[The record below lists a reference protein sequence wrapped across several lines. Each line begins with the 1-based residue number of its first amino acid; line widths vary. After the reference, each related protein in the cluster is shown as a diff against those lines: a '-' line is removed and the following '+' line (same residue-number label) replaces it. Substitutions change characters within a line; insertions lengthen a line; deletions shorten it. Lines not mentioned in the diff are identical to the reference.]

1 MNPGPLESLRKVDFL
16 VIGSGMAGL
25 WFSHRVS
32 RRGSV
37 LLVTKKADTESNT
50 NYAQGGIAAA
60 VESDDSARLHYED
73 TIRAGGGIS
82 HPDVVKLVT
91 EAGPGL
97 VRELF
102 NLGVPFNTYA
112 DAAGHEHFDL
122 GQEGGHRRRRIVHA
136 HDFTGTEIEHGLL
149 KAVRSDRN
157 VTMLEE
163 HFAVD
168 LVLDA
173 DGRCSGALVLDTANG
188 AVEMVGARVCLL
200 ATGGMGQAWLHT
212 TNPRI
217 ATGDGVAMG
226 YRAGARIANMEFV
239 QFHPTALYGHLL
251 EGRAFLI
258 SEAVRGEGA
267 ILRTRDG
274 HAFMPSYHPDA
285 ELAPRDVVARAI
297 ATELKLHGDD
307 YVLLDAT
314 HLDPKRLRE
323 RFPNISETCSK
334 LGVDITRQPIPV
346 VPAAHYL
353 CGGVET
359 NDWAETSVPG
369 LYAAG
374 ECACSGL
381 HGANRLA
388 SNSLLEALVMAD
400 RAAAKAV
407 EAMRVQGSKASG
419 VQARVLTPGPQ
430 HRPTGAAE
438 ANPKTPPAGDVDRA
452 AELRVRLQ
460 KLMWQN
466 AGIVRSDAGL
476 DQARRDLMAL
486 KAEGDETGQTVA
498 GMELRNL
505 LAVSFL
511 VVECALRRLESRG
524 LHYNEDHPN
533 PDDRYKHD
541 TVISR
546 AEEQVKAEA
555 RVETGHESFRIS
567 TSI

>member
-1 MNPGPLESLRKVDFL
+1 LCSVDFL

-32 RRGSV
+32 RHGSV

-60 VESDDSARLHYED
+60 VESDDSARLHCED

-122 GQEGGHRRRRIVHA
+122 GQEGGHRRRRIVRA
-136 HDFTGTEIEHGLL
+136 SDFTGTEIEHGLL

-163 HFAVD
+163 HFVID
-168 LVLDA
+168 LVLD
-173 DGRCSGALVLDTANG
+173 DGGRCSGALVLDTSSG

-200 ATGGMGQAWLHT
+200 ATGGMGQGWLHT

-226 YRAGARIANMEFV
+226 YRAGAKIADMEFV
-239 QFHPTALYGHLL
+239 QFHPTSLHGHLL

-267 ILRTRDG
+267 VLRTRDG

-323 RFPNISETCSK
+323 RFPNISETCLK
-334 LGVDITRQPIPV
+334 LGIDITRQPIPV
-346 VPAAHYL
+346 VPAAHYI

-400 RAAAKAV
+400 RAAERAV
-407 EAMRVQGSKASG
+407 ENPESRVQSPEFRVQSIEAG
-419 VQARVLTPGPQ
+419 VRSPESDE
-430 HRPTGAAE
+430 RI
-438 ANPKTPPAGDVDRA
+438 
-452 AELRVRLQ
+452 AELRGRLQ
-460 KLMWQN
+460 NRMWQN
-466 AGIVRSDAGL
+466 AGIVRTDAGL
-476 DQARRDLMAL
+476 AEARGELQQLAAEIEDL
-486 KAEGDETGQTVA
+486 GSSVA

-511 VVECALRRLESRG
+511 VVECAIRRPESRG
-524 LHYNEDHPN
+524 LHYNEDHPT

-555 RVETGHESFRIS
+555 RV
-567 TSI
+567 

>member
-1 MNPGPLESLRKVDFL
+1 VHKVDFL

-25 WFSHRVS
+25 WFSHRAS

-37 LLVTKKADTESNT
+37 LLVTKKEDTESNT

-82 HPDVVKLVT
+82 HPDVVKLIT
-91 EAGPGL
+91 EAGPNL

-102 NLGVPFNTYA
+102 GLGVPFNTYS
-112 DAAGHEHFDL
+112 DASGSEHFDL

-136 HDFTGTEIEHGLL
+136 HDFTGSEIEHGLL
-149 KAVRSDRN
+149 KAVRSNPD

-163 HFAVD
+163 HFAMD
-168 LVLDA
+168 LVLD
-173 DGRCSGALVLDTANG
+173 DSGRCCGVRVLDNSNG
-188 AVEMVGARVCLL
+188 TVEFVRARVCLL
-200 ATGGMGQAWLHT
+200 ATGGLGQAWLHT

-239 QFHPTALYGHLL
+239 QFHPTSLYGPQL

-274 HAFMPSYHPDA
+274 HAFMPAYHPDA
-285 ELAPRDVVARAI
+285 DLAPRDVVARAI
-297 ATELKLHGDD
+297 ATELKLRGGD

-314 HLDPKRLRE
+314 HLDPTRLRE
-323 RFPNISETCSK
+323 RFPNISETCLK
-334 LGVDITRQPIPV
+334 LGIDIARQPIPV
-346 VPAAHYL
+346 VPAAHYV
-353 CGGVET
+353 CGGIRT
-359 NDWAETSVPG
+359 DDWARTSVPG

-400 RAAAKAV
+400 RAAERAAQESQSPESRV
-407 EAMRVQGSKASG
+407 RSLESGVHSPYSRVQSPESDE
-419 VQARVLTPGPQ
+419 RI
-430 HRPTGAAE
+430 
-438 ANPKTPPAGDVDRA
+438 AG
-452 AELRVRLQ
+452 LRGRLQ
-460 KLMWQN
+460 DRMWRS
-466 AGIVRSDAGL
+466 AGIVRTDAGL
-476 DQARRDLMAL
+476 AEARRELLTLA
-486 KAEGDETGQTVA
+486 AESEQLGGTVV

-505 LAVSFL
+505 LAASLL
-511 VVECALRRLESRG
+511 VVECALRRPESRG
-524 LHYNEDHPN
+524 LHYNEDHPK
-533 PDDRYKHD
+533 PDDRYQHD
-541 TVISR
+541 TVISG
-546 AEEQVKAEA
+546 AEEQVKAEVRA
-555 RVETGHESFRIS
+555 
-567 TSI
+567 

>member
-1 MNPGPLESLRKVDFL
+1 
-16 VIGSGMAGL
+16 MAGL
-25 WFSHRVS
+25 WFSHRAS
-32 RRGSV
+32 RHGPV
-37 LLVTKKADTESNT
+37 LLVTKKEDTESNT

-60 VESDDSARLHYED
+60 VESDDSAGLHYED

-82 HPDVVKLVT
+82 HPDVVKLIT
-91 EAGPGL
+91 EAGPDL

-102 NLGVPFNTYA
+102 SLGVPFNTYS
-112 DAAGHEHFDL
+112 DAVGHEHFDL
-122 GQEGGHRRRRIVHA
+122 GQEGGHRRRRIVRA
-136 HDFTGTEIEHGLL
+136 TDFTGSEIEHGLL
-149 KAVRSDRN
+149 KAVRSNPD

-168 LVLDA
+168 LVLD
-173 DGRCSGALVLDTANG
+173 DGGRCCGARILDKSRG
-188 AVEMVGARVCLL
+188 AIEFVRARVCLL
-200 ATGGMGQAWLHT
+200 ATGGAGQAWLHT

-239 QFHPTALYGHLL
+239 QFHPTSLYGPLL
-251 EGRAFLI
+251 DGRAFLI

-274 HAFMPSYHPDA
+274 HAFMPEYHPDA
-285 ELAPRDVVARAI
+285 DLAPRDVVARAI
-297 ATELKLHGDD
+297 ATELRLRGGD

-323 RFPNISETCSK
+323 RFPNISDTCLK
-334 LGVDITRQPIPV
+334 FGIDISRQPIPV

-353 CGGVET
+353 CGGIQT
-359 NDWAETSVPG
+359 DDWARTSVPG

-400 RAAAKAV
+400 RAAERAV
-407 EAMRVQGSKASG
+407 ENPEFRIQSSESRVRSSETG
-419 VQARVLTPGPQ
+419 VQNTEADERV
-430 HRPTGAAE
+430 
-438 ANPKTPPAGDVDRA
+438 
-452 AELRVRLQ
+452 AELRGRLQ
-460 KLMWQN
+460 KLMWRN
-466 AGIVRSDAGL
+466 AGIVRTDAGL
-476 DQARRDLMAL
+476 AEARGELLRLTSESEKL
-486 KAEGDETGQTVA
+486 GDTVP

-505 LAVSFL
+505 LAVSLL
-511 VVECALRRLESRG
+511 VVECAIRRLESRG
-524 LHYNEDHPN
+524 LHYNEDHPT

-546 AEEQVKAEA
+546 AEKQVKAEA
-555 RVETGHESFRIS
+555 RV
-567 TSI
+567 

>member
-1 MNPGPLESLRKVDFL
+1 MHDGFDFL

-32 RRGSV
+32 RQGTV
-37 LLVTKKADTESNT
+37 LLVTKKEDTESNT

-60 VESDDSARLHYED
+60 VDSDDSARLHYED
-73 TIRAGGGIS
+73 TIRVGGGIS
-82 HPDVVKLVT
+82 HPDIVKLVT
-91 EAGPGL
+91 EAGPAL
-97 VRELF
+97 VRELHD
-102 NLGVPFNTYA
+102 LGVPFNTYA
-112 DAAGHEHFDL
+112 DAAGNERFDL

-136 HDFTGTEIEHGLL
+136 RDFTGAEIEHGLL
-149 KAVRSDRN
+149 KAVRANPN

-168 LVLDA
+168 LVRA
-173 DGRCSGALVLDTANG
+173 EDGRCCGARVLDKSSGNIETLA
-188 AVEMVGARVCLL
+188 ARVCLL

-226 YRAGARIANMEFV
+226 FRAGARIANMEFV
-239 QFHPTALYGHLL
+239 QFHPTSLFGHLL
-251 EGRAFLI
+251 QGRAFLI

-274 HAFMPSYHPDA
+274 HAFMPAYHPDA
-285 ELAPRDVVARAI
+285 DLEPRDVVARAI
-297 ATELKLHGDD
+297 ATELKLRGGD

-323 RFPNISETCSK
+323 RFPNISETCLK
-334 LGVDITRQPIPV
+334 LGIDITRQPIPV

-353 CGGVET
+353 CGGIQT
-359 NDWAETSVPG
+359 NDWAETSVAG
-369 LYAAG
+369 LFAAG

-400 RAAAKAV
+400 RAAHK
-407 EAMRVQGSKASG
+407 
-419 VQARVLTPGPQ
+419 
-430 HRPTGAAE
+430 AAE
-438 ANPKTPPAGDVDRA
+438 QCKMQNAECKMPEPSSAPASSFSHSDLDAGHV
-452 AELRVRLQ
+452 AELRRRLA
-460 KLMWQN
+460 KRMWQN
-466 AGIVRSDAGL
+466 AGIVRNDKGLAEARSDLLTLA
-476 DQARRDLMAL
+476 
-486 KAEGDETGQTVA
+486 AESDSLGRSVA

-505 LAVSFL
+505 VAASLL
-511 VVECALRRLESRG
+511 VVECALRRPESRG
-524 LHYNEDHPN
+524 LHYNEDHSQ
-533 PDDRYKHD
+533 PDDGYRHD

-546 AEEQVKAEA
+546 EETDLPAA
-555 RVETGHESFRIS
+555 
-567 TSI
+567 

>member
-1 MNPGPLESLRKVDFL
+1 VSSKHKVDFL

-25 WFSHRVS
+25 WFSHRAS
-32 RRGSV
+32 RQGSV

-60 VESDDSARLHYED
+60 VESDDSARLHCED
-73 TIRAGGGIS
+73 TIRAGGGVS

-97 VRELF
+97 VRELYS
-102 NLGVPFNTYA
+102 LGVPFNTYA
-112 DAAGHEHFDL
+112 DGSGNEHFDL

-136 HDFTGTEIEHGLL
+136 RDFTGAVIEHGLL

-163 HFAVD
+163 HFAID
-168 LVLDA
+168 LVLDD
-173 DGRCSGALVLDTANG
+173 DGRCCGALVLDKSTG
-188 AVEMVGARVCLL
+188 TLEEVRARVCLL

-239 QFHPTALYGHLL
+239 QFHPTSLYGHLL
-251 EGRAFLI
+251 DGRAFLI
-258 SEAVRGEGA
+258 SEALRGEGA

-274 HAFMPSYHPDA
+274 HAFMPAYHPDA
-285 ELAPRDVVARAI
+285 DLAPRDVVAQAI
-297 ATELKLHGDD
+297 ATELKLRGGD

-314 HLDPKRLRE
+314 HLDPNRLRE
-323 RFPNISETCSK
+323 RFPNISETCLK
-334 LGVDITRQPIPV
+334 LGIDITRQPIPV
-346 VPAAHYL
+346 VPAAHYV

-400 RAAAKAV
+400 RAAERAV
-407 EAMRVQGSKASG
+407 QMLRVPRLQGSR
-419 VQARVLTPGPQ
+419 VQARNPGSQNPGTPSVDD
-430 HRPTGAAE
+430 AA
-438 ANPKTPPAGDVDRA
+438 VV
-452 AELRVRLQ
+452 AELGSRLQ
-460 KLMWQN
+460 KRMWQS
-466 AGIVRSDAGL
+466 AGIVRSDKGL
-476 DQARRDLMAL
+476 TEARHELL
-486 KAEGDETGQTVA
+486 TLTAESDKLTLSVA
-498 GMELRNL
+498 GTELRNL
-505 LAVSFL
+505 LVASLL
-511 VVECALRRLESRG
+511 VVECALRRPESRG
-524 LHYNEDHPN
+524 LHYNEDHPK
-533 PDDRYKHD
+533 PEDRYERD

-546 AEEQVKAEA
+546 SDLEPAPA
-555 RVETGHESFRIS
+555 
-567 TSI
+567 

>member
-1 MNPGPLESLRKVDFL
+1 MSSEHKADFL

-25 WFSHRVS
+25 WFSHRAS
-32 RRGSV
+32 RHGSV

-60 VESDDSARLHYED
+60 VESDDSARLHFED
-73 TIRAGGGIS
+73 TIRAGGGVS

-91 EAGPGL
+91 DAGPGL
-97 VRELF
+97 VRELYG
-102 NLGVPFNTYA
+102 LGVPFNTYA
-112 DAAGHEHFDL
+112 DGSGNEHFDL

-136 HDFTGTEIEHGLL
+136 RDFTGAEIEHGLL
-149 KAVRSDRN
+149 KAVRSDRD

-168 LVLDA
+168 LVLDSG
-173 DGRCSGALVLDTANG
+173 GRCCGAFVFDKSTG
-188 AVEMVGARVCLL
+188 TQEEVRARVCLL

-226 YRAGARIANMEFV
+226 FRAGARIANMEFV
-239 QFHPTALYGHLL
+239 QFHPTSLYGHLL
-251 EGRAFLI
+251 DGRAFLV
-258 SEAVRGEGA
+258 SEALRGEGA

-274 HAFMPSYHPDA
+274 HAFMPAYHPDA
-285 ELAPRDVVARAI
+285 DLAPRDVVARAI
-297 ATELKLHGDD
+297 ATELRLRGGD

-314 HLDPKRLRE
+314 HLDPNRLRE
-323 RFPNISETCSK
+323 RFPNISETCLK
-334 LGVDITRQPIPV
+334 LGIDITRQPIPV
-346 VPAAHYL
+346 VPAAHYV
-353 CGGVET
+353 CGGIET
-359 NDWAETSVPG
+359 NNWAETSVPG

-400 RAAAKAV
+400 RAAERAAQ
-407 EAMRVQGSKASG
+407 ELRSPESRVQSPKSG
-419 VQARVLTPGPQ
+419 VQSP
-430 HRPTGAAE
+430 
-438 ANPKTPPAGDVDRA
+438 DSRA
-452 AELRVRLQ
+452 QSPESDEQIAELRSRLQ
-460 KLMWQN
+460 KRMWQS
-466 AGIVRSDAGL
+466 AGIVRTDAGL
-476 DQARRDLMAL
+476 AEARRELLTLAAESEDL
-486 KAEGDETGQTVA
+486 GWTVD

-505 LAVSFL
+505 LAASLL
-511 VVECALRRLESRG
+511 VVECALRRPESRG
-524 LHYNEDHPN
+524 LHYNEDHPK
-533 PDDRYKHD
+533 PEDRCQRD
-541 TVISR
+541 TVISG

-555 RVETGHESFRIS
+555 KVETGHEFFRIS

>member
-1 MNPGPLESLRKVDFL
+1 MNSKLRTDFL
-16 VIGSGMAGL
+16 VVGSGMAGL
-25 WFSHRVS
+25 WFSHRAS
-32 RRGSV
+32 RQGSV
-37 LLVTKKADTESNT
+37 VLITKKADTESNT

-97 VRELF
+97 VRELY
-102 NLGVPFNTYA
+102 NLGVPFNIYA
-112 DAAGHEHFDL
+112 DGSGNEHFDL

-136 HDFTGTEIEHGLL
+136 RDFTGAEIEHGLL

-168 LVLDA
+168 LVLDG
-173 DGRCSGALVLDTANG
+173 DGRCCGALVLDKSTG
-188 AVEMVGARVCLL
+188 ALEEVRARVCLL
-200 ATGGMGQAWLHT
+200 ATGGMSQAWQHT

-226 YRAGARIANMEFV
+226 FRAGARIANMEFV
-239 QFHPTALYGHLL
+239 QFHPTSLYGHML

-274 HAFMPSYHPDA
+274 HAFMPAYHPDA
-285 ELAPRDVVARAI
+285 DLAPRDVVAQAI
-297 ATELKLHGDD
+297 ATELRLRGGE

-314 HLDPKRLRE
+314 HLDPNRLRE
-323 RFPNISETCSK
+323 RFPNISETCLK
-334 LGVDITRQPIPV
+334 LGIDITRQPIPV
-346 VPAAHYL
+346 VPAAHYV
-353 CGGVET
+353 CGGIET

-369 LYAAG
+369 LFAAG
-374 ECACSGL
+374 ECACCGL

-400 RAAAKAV
+400 RAAEK
-407 EAMRVQGSKASG
+407 
-419 VQARVLTPGPQ
+419 
-430 HRPTGAAE
+430 AAE
-438 ANPKTPPAGDVDRA
+438 RCKLQTASCKLPEPSSVPLSSSVASDEDAAPV
-452 AELRVRLQ
+452 AELRRRLANR
-460 KLMWQN
+460 MWQS
-466 AGIVRSDAGL
+466 AGIVRTDRGL
-476 DQARRDLMAL
+476 AEARQEIMKLA
-486 KAEGDETGQTVA
+486 AEGNRLQPSVA
-498 GMELRNL
+498 VMELRNL
-505 LAVSFL
+505 LAASLL
-511 VVECALRRLESRG
+511 VVECALRRRESRG
-524 LHYNEDHPN
+524 LHYNEDHPTS
-533 PDDRYKHD
+533 DDRFQHD

-546 AEEQVKAEA
+546 SEVDLPAA
-555 RVETGHESFRIS
+555 
-567 TSI
+567 

>member
-1 MNPGPLESLRKVDFL
+1 MSIERRADFL

-25 WFSHRVS
+25 WFSHRAS
-32 RRGSV
+32 RQGPV
-37 LLVTKKADTESNT
+37 LLITKKEDTESNT

-82 HPDVVKLVT
+82 HPDAVKLVT

-102 NLGVPFNTYA
+102 NLGVPFNTYS

-136 HDFTGTEIEHGLL
+136 HDFTGSEIEHGLL
-149 KAVRSDRN
+149 RAVRSNRN

-163 HFAVD
+163 HFAMD
-168 LVLDA
+168 LVRD
-173 DGRCSGALVLDTANG
+173 DGGRCRGALVLDKSNG
-188 AVEMVGARVCLL
+188 TIEVVRAGVCLL
-200 ATGGMGQAWLHT
+200 ATGGMGQAWLHST
-212 TNPRI
+212 HPRI

-226 YRAGARIANMEFV
+226 FRAGATIANMEFV
-239 QFHPTALYGHLL
+239 QFHPTSLYGHQL
-251 EGRAFLI
+251 EGRAFLV

-274 HAFMPSYHPDA
+274 HAFMPAYHLDA
-285 ELAPRDVVARAI
+285 DLAPRDVVARAI
-297 ATELKLHGDD
+297 ATELRLHGGD

-323 RFPNISETCSK
+323 RFPNISETCLR
-334 LGVDITRQPIPV
+334 LGIDITREPIPV

-353 CGGVET
+353 CGGIET

-400 RAAAKAV
+400 RAAARAGEESPSAKAQV
-407 EAMRVQGSKASG
+407 PSPVLGVPPSASG
-419 VQARVLTPGPQ
+419 VSDGQV
-430 HRPTGAAE
+430 
-438 ANPKTPPAGDVDRA
+438 
-452 AELRVRLQ
+452 AELRRRLQ
-460 KLMWQN
+460 NRMWQS
-466 AGIVRSDAGL
+466 AGIVRTDVGL
-476 DQARRDLMAL
+476 AEARRELLTLA
-486 KAEGDETGQTVA
+486 AESEELGGTVA

-505 LAVSFL
+505 LAASLL
-511 VVECALRRLESRG
+511 VVECALRRPESRG
-524 LHYNEDHPN
+524 LHYNEDHPK
-533 PDDRYKHD
+533 PDDRYQRD

-546 AEEQVKAEA
+546 SDIALSD
-555 RVETGHESFRIS
+555 RGR
-567 TSI
+567 

>member
-1 MNPGPLESLRKVDFL
+1 
-16 VIGSGMAGL
+16 
-25 WFSHRVS
+25 
-32 RRGSV
+32 
-37 LLVTKKADTESNT
+37 
-50 NYAQGGIAAA
+50 
-60 VESDDSARLHYED
+60 
-73 TIRAGGGIS
+73 
-82 HPDVVKLVT
+82 
-91 EAGPGL
+91 
-97 VRELF
+97 
-102 NLGVPFNTYA
+102 
-112 DAAGHEHFDL
+112 
-122 GQEGGHRRRRIVHA
+122 
-136 HDFTGTEIEHGLL
+136 
-149 KAVRSDRN
+149 
-157 VTMLEE
+157 
-163 HFAVD
+163 
-168 LVLDA
+168 
-173 DGRCSGALVLDTANG
+173 
-188 AVEMVGARVCLL
+188 
-200 ATGGMGQAWLHT
+200 
-212 TNPRI
+212 
-217 ATGDGVAMG
+217 MG

-251 EGRAFLI
+251 DGRAFLI

-297 ATELKLHGDD
+297 ATELKQHGDD

-323 RFPNISETCSK
+323 RFPNISETCLK
-334 LGVDITRQPIPV
+334 LGIDITRQPIPV

-353 CGGVET
+353 CGGIET
-359 NDWAETSVPG
+359 NDWAQTSVPG

-400 RAAAKAV
+400 RAAERAV
-407 EAMRVQGSKASG
+407 ENPESRVQSPESG
-419 VQARVLTPGPQ
+419 VQSLQSRGQSPESDERV
-430 HRPTGAAE
+430 
-438 ANPKTPPAGDVDRA
+438 
-452 AELRVRLQ
+452 AELRDRLQ

-466 AGIVRSDAGL
+466 AGIIRSDAGL
-476 DQARRDLMAL
+476 AQARRDLEAL
-486 KAEGDETGQTVA
+486 AAEGDKTGQTVA

-511 VVECALRRLESRG
+511 VVECAIRRLESRG
-524 LHYNEDHPN
+524 LHYNEDHPT

-555 RVETGHESFRIS
+555 SV
-567 TSI
+567 

>member
-1 MNPGPLESLRKVDFL
+1 
-16 VIGSGMAGL
+16 MAGL
-25 WFSHRVS
+25 WFSHRAS
-32 RRGSV
+32 RQGSV
-37 LLVTKKADTESNT
+37 LLVTKKEDTESNT

-82 HPDVVKLVT
+82 HPDAVKLVT

-97 VRELF
+97 VRELYG
-102 NLGVPFNTYA
+102 LGVPFNTYS

-136 HDFTGTEIEHGLL
+136 HDFTGSEIEHGLL

-157 VTMLEE
+157 VTMFEE
-163 HFAVD
+163 HFAMD
-168 LVLDA
+168 LVLD
-173 DGRCSGALVLDTANG
+173 DGGRCCGALVLDKSCGTI
-188 AVEMVGARVCLL
+188 EMVRAGVCLL

-226 YRAGARIANMEFV
+226 FRAGARIANMEFV
-239 QFHPTALYGHLL
+239 QFHPTSLYGHLL

-285 ELAPRDVVARAI
+285 DLAPRDVVARAI
-297 ATELKLHGDD
+297 ATELRLRGGDH
-307 YVLLDAT
+307 VLLDAT

-323 RFPNISETCSK
+323 RFPNISETCLK
-334 LGVDITRQPIPV
+334 LGIDITRQPIPV

-353 CGGVET
+353 CGGIET
-359 NDWAETSVPG
+359 NDRAQTSVPG

-400 RAAAKAV
+400 RAAERAGGEV
-407 EAMRVQGSKASG
+407 RRAMCEPGNATSGIRPSGSGTSNE
-419 VQARVLTPGPQ
+419 VV
-430 HRPTGAAE
+430 
-438 ANPKTPPAGDVDRA
+438 
-452 AELRVRLQ
+452 AELRGRLQ
-460 KLMWQN
+460 KRMWQS
-466 AGIVRSDAGL
+466 AGIVRTDAGL
-476 DQARRDLMAL
+476 AEARQELL
-486 KAEGDETGQTVA
+486 TLVAESDKLGRTVA

-505 LAVSFL
+505 LVASLL

-524 LHYNEDHPN
+524 LHYNEDHPD
-533 PDDRYKHD
+533 PDDRYRHD

-546 AEEQVKAEA
+546 SDLE
-555 RVETGHESFRIS
+555 FS
-567 TSI
+567 TA